1 MTTGQEL
8 ARQGQDDALAAATVA
23 HLRYLDN
30 VRHAFDVWV
39 SVTAKWPSKWGGFT
53 AEDVR
58 TELSPDTRE
67 WLDLHPNLLPAM
79 FGAASRVKRIECIGR
94 QPATRPSRHANEIRI
109 WKGTGNDRAA

>member
-23 HLRYLDN
+23 HLHHLDEVRYSFEWWAD
-30 VRHAFDVWV
+30 
-39 SVTAKWPSKWGGFT
+39 SKQRFT

-58 TELSPDTRE
+58 SALDNDTIG
-67 WLDLHPNLLPAM
+67 WLDLHPNVLPAM